1 MWSTGRQLRWA
12 PLSPITTGVS
22 RIEAMYIDS
31 KKFDYSKFS
40 YPDAVR
46 LVERDKQFVK
56 EAYQKWM
63 ADSVDEIVDRQW
75 EVDDIGVVEQSGDFA
90 KLLKEAEFTY
100 ALGAYTS
107 TISLV
112 GVCAEDLC
120 RFFANFAGH
129 NLDSL
134 SQFNRVNQLISLG
147 AINQDV
153 ADRFHAIRGL
163 RNDCLHYNEG
173 FKQKDANALKTDA
186 LSALN
191 SLKYVYGE
199 ILGVVDYSIVGSS
212 KFLEIFSKIAAESAG
227 TELGQLGFEE
237 ATVRMR
243 NVFASAFGVDISM
256 NNAGRPVY
264 KTSIYQVEEIDADG
278 EPIEL
283 SLRDMTNGMI
293 VIVDLTAEDLRAVE
307 RADIDEG
314 SVVAASLMSVP
325 NNLEMTASW
334 RLIGDVRKVG

>member
-1 MWSTGRQLRWA
+1 
-12 PLSPITTGVS
+12 
-22 RIEAMYIDS
+22 MYIDS

-40 YPDAVR
+40 YPDATG
-46 LVERDKQFVK
+46 LVERDKRFVK

-63 ADSVDEIVDRQW
+63 ESSVDEIVDRQW

-134 SQFNRVNQLISLG
+134 SQYNRVNKLISLG
-147 AINQDV
+147 AITQDV
-153 ADRFHAIRGL
+153 AEKFHAIRGL

-173 FKQKDANALKTDA
+173 FKQKDSDALKVDA
-186 LSALN
+186 LTALN
-191 SLKYVYGE
+191 ALKYVYGK
-199 ILGVVDYSIVGSS
+199 ILGVVDYSTVESS
-212 KFLEIFSKIAAESAG
+212 KFLEIFSKIAEEAAGAEP
-227 TELGQLGFEE
+227 GQLGVEE

-243 NVFASAFGVDISM
+243 NVFASAFGVDLSM
-256 NNAGRPVY
+256 NNAGRAVY
-264 KTSIYQVEEIDADG
+264 ETSIYKVEEIDADS
-278 EPIEL
+278 EPAEL
-283 SLRDMTNGMI
+283 SLRNMTNGMI
-293 VIVDLTAEDLRAVE
+293 VIVDLEAGDLRKVE
-307 RADIDEG
+307 MADVDEG

-325 NNLEMTASW
+325 NHLEMTASW
-334 RLIGDVRKVG
+334 RLVGDVRKLG

>member
-1 MWSTGRQLRWA
+1 
-12 PLSPITTGVS
+12 
-22 RIEAMYIDS
+22 
-31 KKFDYSKFS
+31 
-40 YPDAVR
+40 
-46 LVERDKQFVK
+46 
-56 EAYQKWM
+56 
-63 ADSVDEIVDRQW
+63 
-75 EVDDIGVVEQSGDFA
+75 
-90 KLLKEAEFTY
+90 LKA
-100 ALGAYTS
+100 
-107 TISLV
+107 
-112 GVCAEDLC
+112 
-120 RFFANFAGH
+120 
-129 NLDSL
+129 
-134 SQFNRVNQLISLG
+134 
-147 AINQDV
+147 
-153 ADRFHAIRGL
+153 
-163 RNDCLHYNEG
+163 
-173 FKQKDANALKTDA
+173 DA

-199 ILGVVDYSIVGSS
+199 ILGVVDYSTVGSS
-212 KFLEIFSKIAAESAG
+212 KFLEIFSKIAAESSSA
-227 TELGQLGFEE
+227 EPSQLGVEE

-256 NNAGRPVY
+256 NNTGRPVY

-293 VIVDLTAEDLRAVE
+293 VIVDLTAGDLRAVE